1 MANLINAT
9 PLYNFLKY
17 CNMSG
22 LNKKILDCGAGGKNP
37 PLSLFYEHGYEVY
50 GIEVCDDQIK
60 KAKEFC
66 EKSKFNLNIMKGDMI
81 AIPFDEDTFSFLYSY
96 NTSVHMKKKS
106 FQSAVSE
113 FHRVLKRG
121 GLCYLNF
128 LNSDCD
134 TYNCGEDDGSG
145 EIKVTEDGVDT
156 IFSHYTLHEVEKLI
170 NGFEVIYEEKKTI
183 KRIING
189 EEVRSGYYDYILKK
203 I

>member
-1 MANLINAT
+1 
-9 PLYNFLKY
+9 
-17 CNMSG
+17 MSS
-22 LNKKILDCGAGGKNP
+22 LDKKILDCGAGGKNP

-50 GIEVCDDQIK
+50 GIEVCAEQIERA
-60 KAKEFC
+60 KAFSEQ
-66 EKSKFNLNIMKGDMI
+66 SKCNLNIMEGDMT
-81 AIPFDEDTFSFLYSY
+81 AIPFDENTFSFLYSY

-113 FHRVLKRG
+113 FHRVLKHG

-134 TYNCGEDDGSG
+134 TFKSGEDNGSG

-156 IFSHYTLHEVEKLI
+156 LFSHYTLQEVEELI
-170 NGFEVIYEEKKTI
+170 IRFEVIYEEKKTI
-183 KRIING
+183 KRNING
-189 EEVRSGYYDYILKK
+189 EEVRSGYYDFILKK